1 MRLNFAKF
9 LANGSCGFVLKPPG
23 MRRAALEKAAAASG
37 GGAALGAASG
47 AASSAASGAASGAAS
62 SAASALMAGMGHLAA
77 TATYGDGVHSC
88 SFTPTTYG
96 DGDDLFV
103 PGEEPFGFVNE
114 PFGFVNEP
122 FGFVTPMA
130 MASYSLWRVRIVSAR
145 HLPKV

>member
-1 MRLNFAKF
+1 MTTDGAPHQVCLNFQTWDLPMRLNFAKF

-47 AASSAASGAASGAAS
+47 AASSAAS
-62 SAASALMAGMGHLAA
+62 ALTAGMGHLAA

-103 PGEEPFGFVNE
+103 PGEEPFD
-114 PFGFVNEP
+114 
-122 FGFVTPMA
+122 FVTPMA

>member
-37 GGAALGAASG
+37 GGV
-47 AASSAASGAASGAAS
+47 ASGAASGAAS

-114 PFGFVNEP
+114 PFGFV
-122 FGFVTPMA
+122 TPMA
-130 MASYSLWRVRIVSAR
+130 MAFYSLWRVRIVSAR